1 MGNKN
6 THREVETK
14 SKIGHETNAFLRC
27 KHPICRR
34 GHHEKRSDYTKASWE
49 VLSSPPPLLCVRRAI
64 CQITMCLFSLKNI
77 GRHVS
82 MAT

>member
-1 MGNKN
+1 MENKN

-14 SKIGHETNAFLRC
+14 SKIGHETNAFLRG

-49 VLSSPPPLLCVRRAI
+49 VLSSPPGVDGTI
-64 CQITMCLFSLKNI
+64 LKQSSPYVNRPCKKTST
-77 GRHVS
+77 GHS
-82 MAT
+82 